1 MKHLLEN
8 WRGYLQ
14 EEEYRQQI
22 LDYLEENNIVLT
34 EEELAELMP
43 AWMMKLGKGASL
55 VGALSGAG
63 QKADAGPG
71 HRIGD
76 FLQRGAEKIQQM
88 KAPKEGLS
96 EDGKSF
102 TAKEEVFNDLQI
114 AMDTAGSNART
125 GLVSQGDVTDV
136 QANDISISYNQIGN
150 FIYATATAN

>member
-34 EEELAELMP
+34 EEELAEAMP

-55 VGALSGAG
+55 VGALSGVG
-63 QKADAGPG
+63 QKADAGP
-71 HRIGD
+71 IGD

-102 TAKEEVFNDLQI
+102 TAKEEVFNDLTI
-114 AMDTAGSNART
+114 AMQGAAQNATT
-125 GLVSQGDVTDV
+125 GLVSQGDVTDT

-150 FIYATATAN
+150 HIYATATAN

>member
-1 MKHLLEN
+1 MKLLLEN

-34 EEELAELMP
+34 EEELEEAMP
-43 AWMMKLGKGASL
+43 RWMKKLGTGMA
-55 VGALSGAG
+55 VAGALSGVG
-63 QKADAGPG
+63 QKADAGP
-71 HRIGD
+71 IGD

-102 TAKEEVFNDLQI
+102 TASVEVFNDLTI
-114 AMDTAGSNART
+114 AMQGAAQNATT

-136 QANDISISYNQIGN
+136 QAKDISISYNQVGN
-150 FIYATATAN
+150 HMYATATAN

>member
-1 MKHLLEN
+1 MKLLLEN

-22 LDYLEENNIVLT
+22 IDYLEENNIILT
-34 EEELAELMP
+34 EEELEEAMP
-43 AWMMKLGKGASL
+43 RWMKKLGTGMA
-55 VGALSGAG
+55 VAGALSGVG
-63 QKADAGPG
+63 QKADAGP
-71 HRIGD
+71 IGD

-102 TAKEEVFNDLQI
+102 TAKEEVFHDLQI
-114 AMDTAGSNART
+114 AMQTAGSNART
-125 GLVSQGDVTDV
+125 GLVSQGDVTDT

-150 FIYATATAN
+150 HIYATATAN

>member
-1 MKHLLEN
+1 MKLLLEN

-34 EEELAELMP
+34 EEELAEAMP

-55 VGALSGAG
+55 VGALSGVG
-63 QKADAGPG
+63 QKADAGP
-71 HRIGD
+71 IGD
-76 FLQRGAEKIQQM
+76 FLQRGAEKVQQM
-88 KAPKEGLS
+88 RAPKEGLS

-125 GLVSQGDVTDV
+125 GLVSQGDVTDT

-150 FIYATATAN
+150 HIYATATAN

>member
-63 QKADAGPG
+63 QKADAGP
-71 HRIGD
+71 IGD